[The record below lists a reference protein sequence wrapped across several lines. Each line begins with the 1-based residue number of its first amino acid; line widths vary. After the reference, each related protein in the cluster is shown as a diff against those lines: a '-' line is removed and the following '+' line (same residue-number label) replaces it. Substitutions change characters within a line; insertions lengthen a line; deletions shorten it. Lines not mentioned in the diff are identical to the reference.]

1 MSLFKVAGVS
11 TADGQTKVRFA
22 NDLVSRVKVLIK
34 CDHTDIHLMELP
46 NAMLKSEAVTYLKT
60 TYLMETPLF
69 AEAIDN
75 ADEKYNEVIKVSKF
89 SLDAIRARAGIVL
102 QKV

>member
-1 MSLFKVAGVS
+1 
-11 TADGQTKVRFA
+11 
-22 NDLVSRVKVLIK
+22 
-34 CDHTDIHLMELP
+34 
-46 NAMLKSEAVTYLKT
+46 
-60 TYLMETPLF
+60 METPLF

-102 QKV
+102 QRHD